1 MPSDEDYL
9 QHWLN
14 RPVRKQENQEV
25 ANMDATDY
33 AVMLEELE
41 YK

>member
-1 MPSDEDYL
+1 MPNDEEFL

-14 RPVRKQENQEV
+14 RRTQDQEKPEV